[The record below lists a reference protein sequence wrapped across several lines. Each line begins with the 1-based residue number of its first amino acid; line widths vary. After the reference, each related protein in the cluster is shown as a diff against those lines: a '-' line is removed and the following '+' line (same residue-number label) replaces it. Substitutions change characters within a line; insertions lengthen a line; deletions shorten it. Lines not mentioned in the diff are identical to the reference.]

1 MASARSLYQVR
12 ISPQNPLVKLS
23 QLGSGLG
30 AEFLDQDPASA
41 LIGGKRLGLAAA
53 PVERQHQQG
62 MQMLAQRVGR
72 DEALK
77 FGDHLGLAAQVHVG
91 VDACL
96 QGLQPHLGQPGDF
109 ARCQHL

>member
-1 MASARSLYQVR
+1 M
-12 ISPQNPLVKLS
+12 KLS

-30 AEFLDQDPASA
+30 AELLDQDPASA

-62 MQMLAQRVGR
+62 VQMLAQRVGR
-72 DEALK
+72 DEALQ
-77 FGDHLGLAAQVHVG
+77 FGDHLGLAPQVHIG

-96 QGLQPHLGQPGDF
+96 QGLQPRLGQPGDF
-109 ARCQHL
+109 ARRQHLRAHVRQRFAPPQR